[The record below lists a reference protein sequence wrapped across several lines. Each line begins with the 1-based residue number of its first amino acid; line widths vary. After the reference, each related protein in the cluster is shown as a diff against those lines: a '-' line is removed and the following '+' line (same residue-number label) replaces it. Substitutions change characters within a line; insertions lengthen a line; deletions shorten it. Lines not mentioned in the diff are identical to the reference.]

1 MKKNIIFSF
10 VIAIILI
17 ITCIIYFS
25 GDKEMDNELVK
36 IGYTKETADKLFSVF
51 GEDANCLYDNYIDNI
66 DSLIDNE
73 NFDSSKSCVYIKY
86 ITKNKID
93 YERAIEM
100 VNANLDNYD
109 YSDNLYNIKN
119 DSYFI
124 LSNTNRYLEYLNN
137 HSDLKVRDIVA
148 SVNANI
154 DYGYYNNIKQS
165 KNQDDLLVIVNKFYA
180 LDEKYEPATL
190 VNITSGYGYGKVDK
204 TLFENFKKMADDARV
219 LGLNIYIASGY
230 RSYDYQKVLYNQYVN
245 RDGKA
250 EADTYSAR
258 PGHSEH
264 QTGLAIDLND
274 ISYNFSNTNEFKWLK
289 DNAYRYGFILR
300 YPKEYTNLTGYVYEP
315 WHYRYVGS
323 EVAEYIYKTGITYD
337 EYYEYFLANK

>member
-10 VIAIILI
+10 IITVILI
-17 ITCIIYFS
+17 ISCIIYFN
-25 GDKEMDNELVK
+25 GDNEMNNELIK
-36 IGYTKETADKLFSVF
+36 MGYTKETAEKLSSVF
-51 GEDANCLYDNYIDNI
+51 GEDVNCLYNNYIDNI
-66 DSLIDNE
+66 DNLINNE
-73 NFDSSKSCVYIKY
+73 NFDNSKKCIYVEY
-86 ITKNKID
+86 ITKNNVD
-93 YERAIEM
+93 YNLAIEM

-119 DSYFI
+119 DDYFI
-124 LSNTNRYLEYLNN
+124 LENTDRYLEYLNN
-137 HSDLKVRDIVA
+137 HSDLKTREVVA

-165 KNQDDLLVIVNKFYA
+165 ENQNDLLVLVNKFYT
-180 LDEKYEPATL
+180 LDENYEPSNL

-204 TLFENFKKMADDARV
+204 TLLENFKKMADDAKV

-230 RSYDYQKVLYNQYVN
+230 RSYSYQKALYNQYVN
-245 RDGKA
+245 RDGQEK
-250 EADTYSAR
+250 ADTYSAR
-258 PGHSEH
+258 AGHSEH
-264 QTGLAIDLND
+264 QTGLAIDLNS
-274 ISYNFSNTNEFKWLK
+274 ISDSFGNTNEFKWLK

-315 WHYRYVGS
+315 WHYRYVGT

-337 EYYEYFLANK
+337 EYYEYFIANK